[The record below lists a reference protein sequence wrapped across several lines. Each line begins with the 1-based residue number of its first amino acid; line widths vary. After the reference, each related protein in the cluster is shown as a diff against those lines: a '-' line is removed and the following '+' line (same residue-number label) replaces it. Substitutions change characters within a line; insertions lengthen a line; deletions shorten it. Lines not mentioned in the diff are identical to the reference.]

1 MQNENEHPPS
11 SRKKKAKNGEY
22 NKYDFQIQPII

>member
-11 SRKKKAKNGEY
+11 SRKKKAKNGE
-22 NKYDFQIQPII
+22 PIINMTSKFNQ